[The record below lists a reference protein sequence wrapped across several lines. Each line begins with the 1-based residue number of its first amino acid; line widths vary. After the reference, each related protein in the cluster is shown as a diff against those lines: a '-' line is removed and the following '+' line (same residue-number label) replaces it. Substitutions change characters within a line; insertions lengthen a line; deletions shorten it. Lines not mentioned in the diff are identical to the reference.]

1 MERGCSRYNRMPRLT
16 PTQAVARLFS
26 TPVIELEVEGEGGST
41 MKLQITAID
50 RTRAVALT
58 PRLKARTGMALI
70 GRVIDD
76 DERPWMVALKIERA
90 EFHSKALARVELRAQ
105 RVGLDTTRRTTV
117 RQPAGGMAWL
127 TALSC
132 RDIVDGDRIDGTMTD
147 LSLTGVGFAT
157 NRVLRVGDELIF
169 HGRFFAE
176 EVDAEVRI
184 ASLRESTQPGRMIVG
199 ARFVA
204 IDGINRQRIE
214 HILRGGRR
222 ASEDDAP
229 LDVGNLRGMVMV
241 SAIEED
247 GRGGWRRVFRR
258 SS

>member
-1 MERGCSRYNRMPRLT
+1 MPRLT
-16 PTQAVARLFS
+16 PTQAIARLFS
-26 TPVIELEVEGEGGST
+26 APEVELEVEGGKPI
-41 MKLQITAID
+41 KLNVTAVD
-50 RTRAVALT
+50 RTRAVALA
-58 PRLKARTGMALI
+58 PRLRVSTGMALI
-70 GRVIDD
+70 GRVIDE
-76 DERPWMVALKIERA
+76 DERPWMVALRVERA

-117 RQPAGGMAWL
+117 RQPAGGIAWL

-132 RDIVDGDRIDGTMTD
+132 RDIVDGDRVDGTMTD

-157 NRVLRVGDELIF
+157 NRVLRVGDELMF

-184 ASLRESTQPGRMIVG
+184 ASLRESPQAGRTIVG
-199 ARFVA
+199 ARFILV
-204 IDGINRQRIE
+204 DGTNRQRIQ
-214 HILRGGRR
+214 HILNGGRR
-222 ASEDDAP
+222 AIEDDTP
-229 LDVGNLRGMVMV
+229 LDVNDLRGAVTIA
-241 SAIEED
+241 AIEDD